1 MIRRRFRY
9 RQTITS
15 ILGDE
20 EEEIKA
26 AIAAMLRA
34 RREIEELCSTDPFF
48 LHTFEPYTPDTPTET
63 VRRMVRAAED
73 AGVGPMAAV
82 AGTIAWAGAEA
93 MMDAGAGIGVVDNG
107 GDIALFS
114 DRPVVVGLHAG
125 EAKAS
130 NRLAFRVPP
139 QDRILGI
146 CTSSATVGPSIS
158 LGTADSVTVFSR
170 DVSCADAWATAICN
184 LATADGLPPLA
195 ESATIQG
202 VFAIIGNRIFRT
214 GDLPPVIRARV
225 DESLI
230 TAGDRGY
237 GRSCSSINDRA

>member
-9 RQTITS
+9 RQTITT

-20 EEEIKA
+20 EEEIEA
-26 AIAAMLRA
+26 AIAGMLQA
-34 RREIEELCSTDPFF
+34 RRDIEVQCTADPFF
-48 LHTFEPYTPDTPTET
+48 LHTFEPYTPDTRAGT
-63 VRRMVRAAED
+63 VRRMARAAFD

-93 MMDAGAGIGVVDNG
+93 MMDTGARIGVVDNG

-125 EAKAS
+125 EANAS

-184 LATADGLPPLA
+184 LATADGLPSIPD
-195 ESATIQG
+195 SGTIQG
-202 VFAIIGNRIFRT
+202 VFAIIGDRIFRT

-225 DESLI
+225 DEALI

-237 GRSCSSINDRA
+237 GTSCPSMNDRA